1 MISPTTA
8 GRYHHSIPAHHYRS
22 YYILACHSTLNT
34 TFRRARPQCETTID
48 ILSHLVI
55 SCQWACWLRSH
66 CWSHWWQKSLPCSG
80 PGEGGRIRFS
90 SPSAARRRT
99 MTRNFVSHLVNFY
112 KDQGLWSEPLE
123 ECRKYFKKFFK
134 TLVTKWRDDSH
145 SRLDV
150 GLWIAL
156 ISRQNTVWPGHQLPT
171 GPTGPHSQ
179 LHSGQ
184 SVCVRTASSQLRFT
198 KIEVEIRAMARP
210 SPLTGRPKPKFVFVL
225 QLGFVVQFLS
235 CQNGW
240 KGRICTDVRI
250 VEDPLPPG
258 NLPFQSGQDLC
269 LSFYLLPAREREA
282 GVVLL

>member
-1 MISPTTA
+1 MWSVPPQPAGIITQSQPITIAAITFSPVTDTKYNLPPGQTTMWDNNW
-8 GRYHHSIPAHHYRS
+8 HSLSPGNLMS
-22 YYILACHSTLNT
+22 MGLLTEVTLLVTLLAEVFTQL
-34 TFRRARPQCETTID
+34 RP
-48 ILSHLVI
+48 
-55 SCQWACWLRSH
+55 
-66 CWSHWWQKSLPCSG
+66 G
-80 PGEGGRIRFS
+80 GGRIRFS
-90 SPSAARRRT
+90 SPAAARRRT

-171 GPTGPHSQ
+171 GPTGPPSQ

-250 VEDPLPPG
+250 VEDPLPTG
-258 NLPFQSGQDLC
+258 NLPFQSEQDLC

>member
-1 MISPTTA
+1 MI
-8 GRYHHSIPAHHYRS
+8 
-22 YYILACHSTLNT
+22 
-34 TFRRARPQCETTID
+34 
-48 ILSHLVI
+48 
-55 SCQWACWLRSH
+55 
-66 CWSHWWQKSLPCSG
+66 
-80 PGEGGRIRFS
+80 
-90 SPSAARRRT
+90 RT
-99 MTRNFVSHLVNFY
+99 SWGM
-112 KDQGLWSEPLE
+112 SE
-123 ECRKYFKKFFK
+123 YFKKFFK

-171 GPTGPHSQ
+171 GPTGPPSQ

-184 SVCVRTASSQLRFT
+184 SVGVRTPSSQLRFT

-240 KGRICTDVRI
+240 KGRICIDVRR
-250 VEDPLPPG
+250 VEDPRLQDPPSPIRER
-258 NLPFQSGQDLC
+258 LMSVFLYP
-269 LSFYLLPAREREA
+269 LPALER
-282 GVVLL
+282 